1 MTRAQQGG
9 GGVLKTRGRYG
20 AQRGHPWGMRN
31 GEGGGAVGCWGAR
44 WVPHL
49 PGPRR

>member
-31 GEGGGAVGCWGAR
+31 GEGGSCGLLGSTVGSPLTRAT
-44 WVPHL
+44 
-49 PGPRR
+49 